1 MEMNNKDDIEKLNEL
16 MKTLNDTLPDLIS
29 GIIEG
34 VYSKEDEQKL
44 ANSTTKFYKEL
55 VNTGMEEKIAY
66 GLTRE
71 YLNRRDIGH
80 LIREVL
86 I

>member
-1 MEMNNKDDIEKLNEL
+1 MNNKDDIEKLNEL

-29 GIIEG
+29 GIIEA

-44 ANSTTKFYKEL
+44 TNSTTKFYKEL
-55 VNTGMEEKIAY
+55 VNTGMEEKSAY
-66 GLTRE
+66 ELTRE
-71 YLNRRDIGH
+71 YLNRRDIDH